1 MTSLPIHLLD
11 NQSLV
16 AALLRIQSMTPEPNS
31 APPKPQVPEYVATGL
46 AGLWSFTVDGSSYS
60 GNTSRVS
67 NHHEL
72 GKTIAAEL
80 WARGVLRLQLPDV
93 ERVLRDAEAL
103 IKEATP

>member
-1 MTSLPIHLLD
+1 MSSLPIDLLD
-11 NQSLV
+11 NQTLV
-16 AALLRIQSMTPEPNS
+16 AVLLRIQSMPAEPVS
-31 APPKPQVPEYVATGL
+31 KKRPQVPEYVP
-46 AGLWSFTVDGSSYS
+46 AGSVFSFFTS
-60 GNTSRVS
+60 GTTDTENRVQT
-67 NHHEL
+67 HHEL